1 MALRDRCDLAF
12 FKLPTG
18 IVISITCFY
27 VTQLTFIRTRLAAAD
42 CGRVARQ
49 RAKTTRGW
57 CDRDCWCSA
66 CWEQVVGRV

>member
-27 VTQLTFIRTRLAAAD
+27 VMQLTLMPAGLAADD
-42 CGRVARQ
+42 CGRAARGSA
-49 RAKTTRGW
+49 RKTTR
-57 CDRDCWCSA
+57 D
-66 CWEQVVGRV
+66 